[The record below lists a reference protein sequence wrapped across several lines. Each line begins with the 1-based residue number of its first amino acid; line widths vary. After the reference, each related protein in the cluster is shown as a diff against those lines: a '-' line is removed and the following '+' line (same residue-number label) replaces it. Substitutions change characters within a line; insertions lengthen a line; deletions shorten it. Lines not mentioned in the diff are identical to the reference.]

1 MDRGQLLKFLFLTLG
16 GGALATAG
24 TICPAGSGSNPFLHS
39 PDNAATGCNVVITI
53 AVGGGIT
60 TVVTDSTP
68 YEESEDILVGVLN
81 NNTTALSTLNL
92 SGSGI
97 FGFDGDGICT
107 FTFVGSSYCTA
118 SQTSGTDPGDY
129 QGPTSTFSNF
139 SSGNSGTV
147 NFSPA
152 IPANGGS
159 SYFSLEGI
167 PTSSLGASTGPTPT
181 PAPTATPAPSSMLL
195 TITALAGLG
204 FYFLSRRLA
213 KGNIAD

>member
-1 MDRGQLLKFLFLTLG
+1 MDRGQLLKVVFLTIC

-24 TICPAGSGSNPFLHS
+24 SICPAGNGSTPFLHN

-53 AVGGGIT
+53 GASGGIT
-60 TVVTDSTP
+60 TVVTDATP
-68 YEESEDILVGVLN
+68 YEESEDALIGVLN
-81 NNTTALSTLNL
+81 QSANALSTLNL
-92 SGSGI
+92 TGSGI

-107 FTFVGSSYCTA
+107 FTFVGSSYCNA
-118 SQTSGTDPGDY
+118 NQIAGVDPGDY
-129 QGPTSTFSNF
+129 QGPTSTFTNF
-139 SSGNSGTV
+139 SSFNSGTV

-167 PTSSLGASTGPTPT
+167 PTSSLGATTGPTPT
-181 PAPTATPAPSSMLL
+181 PGPTNTPAPSSILL
-195 TITALAGLG
+195 TMTALAGLG
-204 FYFLSRRLA
+204 FYFLARRLA